1 MRFCVVCGA
10 EFEPRNGRQRYCSRK
25 CSELIKRGRVL
36 ALRVRQRAAARKPRK
51 CPTCGV
57 VFKPHDKRQLYC
69 CRTCLRRA
77 KRRASVGKPEADAAN
92 PRAFRIRRED
102 EIARPRASVPQ
113 IERVRAWLAL
123 PPAER
128 YATRDTL
135 TKEDLRLA
143 QKLYLAEPARTAAVN
158 DLVR

>member
-1 MRFCVVCGA
+1 MNKCPICGA
-10 EFEPRNGRQRYCSRK
+10 EFEPVAHNAKYCSKSCHRRAANRRYVA
-25 CSELIKRGRVL
+25 KRGAKRKA
-36 ALRVRQRAAARKPRK
+36 ALGQRT

-69 CRTCLRRA
+69 SRACLSRA
-77 KRRASVGKPEADAAN
+77 KRRASQGRPEADAAN
-92 PRAFRIRRED
+92 PRALRIKE
-102 EIARPRASVPQ
+102 PRLVAQ
-113 IERVRAWLAL
+113 AGAQERVRAWLAL

-143 QKLYLAEPARTAAVN
+143 QKLYLAEPARNAAVN
-158 DLVR
+158 DLMR

>member
-1 MRFCVVCGA
+1 MA
-10 EFEPRNGRQRYCSRK
+10 HNAKYCSKSCHRRAANRRYVA
-25 CSELIKRGRVL
+25 KRGAKRKA
-36 ALRVRQRAAARKPRK
+36 ALGQRT

-69 CRTCLRRA
+69 SRACLSRA
-77 KRRASVGKPEADAAN
+77 KRRASQGRPEADAAN
-92 PRAFRIRRED
+92 PRALRIKE
-102 EIARPRASVPQ
+102 PRLVAQ
-113 IERVRAWLAL
+113 AGAQERVRAWLAL

-143 QKLYLAEPARTAAVN
+143 QKLYLAEPARNAAVN
-158 DLVR
+158 DLMR